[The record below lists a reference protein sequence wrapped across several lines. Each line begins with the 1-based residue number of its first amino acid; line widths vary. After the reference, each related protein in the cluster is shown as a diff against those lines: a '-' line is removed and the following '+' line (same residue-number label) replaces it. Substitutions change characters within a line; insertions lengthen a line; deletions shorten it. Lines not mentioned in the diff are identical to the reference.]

1 MSSIIETL
9 QEAVADRLESQA
21 AFANV
26 PILRRRDGA
35 LTNKLEEATLLA
47 SGLGVL
53 ILTPIPTAATT
64 GSPPTFQEVL
74 VTVRVLEGPY
84 PVSGPR
90 ALELAEAVCRALHNW
105 TPPLANSTGPLLL
118 RSEGPWEYYQDSSR
132 NDTLTVA
139 VRFLTGLAL

>member
-1 MSSIIETL
+1 MSSIIESL
-9 QEAVADRLESQA
+9 QERIADRLESQT
-21 AFANV
+21 AFADV

-47 SGLGVL
+47 SGLGIL
-53 ILTPIPTAATT
+53 ILTPIPVKATND
-64 GSPPTFQEVL
+64 SPPVFQEVL

-84 PVSGPR
+84 PDAGPC
-90 ALELAEAVCRALHNW
+90 ALQLAEEVCRALHNW
-105 TPPLANSTGPLLL
+105 TPSLVNSAGPLLL

-139 VRFLTGLAL
+139 VRFLTALAL